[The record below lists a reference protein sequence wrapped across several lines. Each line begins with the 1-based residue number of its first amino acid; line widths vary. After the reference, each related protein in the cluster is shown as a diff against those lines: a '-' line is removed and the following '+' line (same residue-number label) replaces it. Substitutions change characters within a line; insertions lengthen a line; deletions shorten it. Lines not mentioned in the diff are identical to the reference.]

1 MMIIIG
7 DELVS
12 YEDIFFI
19 SSKDEIK
26 NTKANSTIAFGYN
39 EELLKY
45 SLENSLSSAVEVK
58 TIKEAIY
65 VNALEGKYI
74 IAEKNL
80 AISLQ
85 KIADN
90 YMFDSKILALI
101 DSNDEFEEV
110 ANNEIDGV
118 IYKNLLK

>member
-110 ANNEIDGV
+110 ANSEIDGV